1 MQPKPNP
8 KREVADD
15 DRELELERPGKKSK
29 QFPTN
34 SVRPSPRSSATYI
47 APPVVETSEKE
58 ELLKVVE
65 QDEGAESL
73 DEASLKRMILNF
85 EKRVLKNQELRIKF
99 PDSPEKYDFYPRFA
113 SSFFFIVLFYFII

>member
-1 MQPKPNP
+1 MNQAFVSILGS
-8 KREVADD
+8 RYDYWGTYC
-15 DRELELERPGKKSK
+15 LEIKAKS
-29 QFPTN
+29 
-34 SVRPSPRSSATYI
+34 S

-58 ELLKVVE
+58 ELLKLVE

-99 PDSPEKYDFYPRFA
+99 PDSPEKYDFYPRFS